1 VRKAASAGRCSR
13 SYVAA
18 IGTATGTAN
27 RAATAVKT
35 EDVIAAASIGIALAE
50 HRLVV
55 VASLMVADKT
65 RRLSDLLSGPS
76 TAATCTG

>member
-1 VRKAASAGRCSR
+1 
-13 SYVAA
+13 VAA
-18 IGTATGTAN
+18 TATGIGTATG
-27 RAATAVKT
+27 AATAVKT

-55 VASLMVADKT
+55 VASPMVADKT
-65 RRLSDLLSGPS
+65 RHLSHLLSGPS